1 MKPKLLLLATLAS
14 LVGSIDCAATYAQR
28 PGGPD
33 AGGAAPA
40 GESKPAPKP
49 RTRWQKPVP
58 LPEQY
63 RSKDKDKDGQIG
75 MYEWPRNDFATFRKL
90 DLNHDGFLT
99 AAELTRGS
107 SSKSAP
113 SVATGTSASL
123 RPSPTDPSPAAAP
136 ATPKTGAEPAAKAA
150 EVTAG
155 DGDDDDEEN
164 PAAGKEKP
172 ATATA
177 PSSNAGRSEAERQW
191 DIVDKDKDGKVTEEE
206 WGRSYLA
213 RPKFR
218 DAGIAVSFPMTK
230 EEFTQLW
237 SQLPGTGK

>member
-1 MKPKLLLLATLAS
+1 MKLKLLLLAALS
-14 LVGSIDCAATYAQR
+14 GIIGSHYCTVAYAQR

-33 AGGAAPA
+33 LSGATPA
-40 GESKPAPKP
+40 GETRPAPKP
-49 RTRWQKPVP
+49 RTRWQKPLQ

-99 AAELTRGS
+99 AAELTRGQ
-107 SSKSAP
+107 SSKSF
-113 SVATGTSASL
+113 
-123 RPSPTDPSPAAAP
+123 SPAASVASTSARPDAP
-136 ATPKTGAEPAAKAA
+136 SHPTEAAAATAKIGAEPSAKSADGAA
-150 EVTAG
+150 
-155 DGDDDDEEN
+155 DEDEDADE
-164 PAAGKEKP
+164 PAAPAKEKP
-172 ATATA
+172 AAATT
-177 PSSNAGRSEAERQW
+177 PPSNAGRSEAERQW
-191 DIVDKDKDGKVTEEE
+191 EIVDKDKDGKVTEEE

-218 DAGIAVSFPMTK
+218 DAGLAVSFPMTK

-237 SQLPGTGK
+237 SQLPGK

>member
-1 MKPKLLLLATLAS
+1 MKPKLLLFAVLAS
-14 LVGSIDCAATYAQR
+14 LVGSIDCPATYAQR
-28 PGGPD
+28 PGVPD
-33 AGGAAPA
+33 AGGAAQT
-40 GESKPAPKP
+40 GDTKPAPKP
-49 RTRWQKPVP
+49 RTRWQKPLS

-75 MYEWPRNDFATFRKL
+75 MYEWPRTDYATFRKL

-113 SVATGTSASL
+113 AVAAGASASA
-123 RPSPTDPSPAAAP
+123 RPDPPSAAASPAP
-136 ATPKTGAEPAAKAA
+136 SPKTGAEPSAKAA
-150 EVTAG
+150 DVEASEA
-155 DGDDDDEEN
+155 DEDSDE
-164 PAAGKEKP
+164 PASPPKEKP
-172 ATATA
+172 AITTT
-177 PSSNAGRSEAERQW
+177 PSSSAGRSEAERQW
-191 DIVDKDKDGKVTEEE
+191 EIVDKDKDGKVTEEE

>member
-1 MKPKLLLLATLAS
+1 MKPKLLLLAALAS
-14 LVGSIDCAATYAQR
+14 IFGSLDCTMAYAQR

-33 AGGAAPA
+33 SGSAAPS
-40 GESKPAPKP
+40 GDTKPAPKP
-49 RTRWQKPVP
+49 RTRWQKPLQ

-99 AAELTRGS
+99 AAELTRGPSKGTTPVASASSTSARPDS
-107 SSKSAP
+107 SSP
-113 SVATGTSASL
+113 
-123 RPSPTDPSPAAAP
+123 P
-136 ATPKTGAEPAAKAA
+136 A
-150 EVTAG
+150 EV
-155 DGDDDDEEN
+155 
-164 PAAGKEKP
+164 

-177 PSSNAGRSEAERQW
+177 KTGKETAAKSADGATDEDEDADEPAALAKEKPTPATTPSSSAGRSEAERQW

-218 DAGIAVSFPMTK
+218 DAGIAVSFPMAQ
-230 EEFTQLW
+230 EEFLRLYA
-237 SQLPGTGK
+237 QLPGSGK

>member
-1 MKPKLLLLATLAS
+1 MKPKLLLLAALSAII
-14 LVGSIDCAATYAQR
+14 GSHYCTIGYAQR

-33 AGGAAPA
+33 LGGATPA
-40 GESKPAPKP
+40 GETRPAPKP
-49 RTRWQKPVP
+49 RTRWQKPLQ

-99 AAELTRGS
+99 AAELTRGPSKGVSSVASAASTSARPDS
-107 SSKSAP
+107 SSPPAE
-113 SVATGTSASL
+113 T
-123 RPSPTDPSPAAAP
+123 AAAT
-136 ATPKTGAEPAAKAA
+136 AKTGAEPAAKSADDAA
-150 EVTAG
+150 DEDE
-155 DGDDDDEEN
+155 DGDE
-164 PAAGKEKP
+164 PAAPAKGKP
-172 ATATA
+172 AAATTP
-177 PSSNAGRSEAERQW
+177 PSSAGRSEAERQW
-191 DIVDKDKDGKVTEEE
+191 EIVDKDKDGKVTEEE

-218 DAGIAVSFPMTK
+218 DAGLAVSFPMTK

-237 SQLPGTGK
+237 SQLPGK